1 MSVSR
6 IKSDVTELK
15 NIEKEIKRL
24 NDLLKP
30 LRNRKREIEEEVLKY
45 MESTGEKGL
54 SAIKMNDVEVVA
66 VEKKVRERLKK
77 DEKEQKAIQV
87 LHQNG
92 VVNARR
98 AFKDL
103 QEMMKGK
110 ECTEH
115 KLKIKES
122 SRDASSM
129 YGMSSSVGKFKK

>member
-6 IKSDVTELK
+6 IKSDVIELK
-15 NIEKEIKRL
+15 NIDKEIKRL

-30 LRNRKREIEEEVLKY
+30 LRKRKKEIEDEVLKY
-45 MESTGEKGL
+45 MENTGERGL
-54 SAIKMNDVEVVA
+54 TTIKMNDVEVVA

-77 DEKEQKAIQV
+77 DEKEQKAMQI

-92 VVNARR
+92 VTNARR

-110 ECTEH
+110 ENTGH
-115 KLKIKES
+115 ALKIK
-122 SRDASSM
+122 DAAKDANLM
-129 YGMSSSVGKFKK
+129 YGGKFKK